1 MGKIILFFNKME
13 FTFYLKKSIYA
24 SHIIKYGKKYRSTVS
39 RVHYTSVVSLLF
51 LKIKY
56 EIPYGIKSKK
66 SNVVIEEEDLEIGPE
81 LEKVEE
87 QVTVSAK

>member
-1 MGKIILFFNKME
+1 MCIE
-13 FTFYLKKSIYA
+13 
-24 SHIIKYGKKYRSTVS
+24 
-39 RVHYTSVVSLLF
+39 
-51 LKIKY
+51 Y

-66 SNVVIEEEDLEIGPE
+66 SNVLGEEEDLEIEPE